1 MKKEFAKQ
9 VNSTNNISLVGS
21 VVRLGEGSE
30 ERIAEKKTNFLI
42 LVFRDVL
49 RYNKVESASVSH
61 RFLLLDPA
69 SASCYFCPQLIFVKK
84 E

>member
-30 ERIAEKKTNFLI
+30 ERVAEKK
-42 LVFRDVL
+42 
-49 RYNKVESASVSH
+49 
-61 RFLLLDPA
+61 
-69 SASCYFCPQLIFVKK
+69 QIF
-84 E
+84 